1 MFPPNESPAHWCHKR
16 SWSNLHAT
24 KHLIN
29 HFQVGTFWPSYIWE
43 KPTFLLWNDL
53 TRSSQ
58 PVATLTRSHAWG
70 LMGDEL
76 DEYESWG
83 GILGD
88 EGQWEGCVPN
98 TACSNKFYNPIFI
111 YYLPTLGVF
120 SPSKPP
126 DLRVCSLPGLL
137 SLASS
142 KLRLSMYFTLTGV
155 FPLFIFMFPIFV
167 PISRSH
173 VAPLARQ
180 EVIFTP
186 CQPLELF

>member
-1 MFPPNESPAHWCHKR
+1 MEKVEREVGLQGQELKGTMGSERNGYERWSCMRIGEWVESSGFRRQRYGYGDGA
-16 SWSNLHAT
+16 
-24 KHLIN
+24 
-29 HFQVGTFWPSYIWE
+29 
-43 KPTFLLWNDL
+43 
-53 TRSSQ
+53 TRSII
-58 PVATLTRSHAWG
+58 
-70 LMGDEL
+70 M
-76 DEYESWG
+76 
-83 GILGD
+83 
-88 EGQWEGCVPN
+88 PN

-120 SPSKPP
+120 SPSEPP

-142 KLRLSMYFTLTGV
+142 KLHLSMYFTLTGV

-167 PISRSH
+167 SISRSH